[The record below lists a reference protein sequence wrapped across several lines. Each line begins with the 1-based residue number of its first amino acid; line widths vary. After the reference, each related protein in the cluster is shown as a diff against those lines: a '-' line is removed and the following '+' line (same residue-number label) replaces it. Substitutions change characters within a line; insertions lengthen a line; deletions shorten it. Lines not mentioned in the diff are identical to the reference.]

1 MRHGKYIIKEVQGN
15 EVPILFSHLISHCD
29 IGIRGNSRGKDVA
42 AGFFSVT
49 GVIDDPECDIVVD
62 CWGKSESM
70 EPNLESRGTEDEKL
84 IKKML
89 KPTY

>member
-1 MRHGKYIIKEVQGN
+1 MNYGKYIIKEIQGN

-29 IGIRGNSRGKDVA
+29 IGTRGDSRGKDVA

-49 GVIDDPECDIVVD
+49 GVINDPECEIVVD

-70 EPNLESRGTEDEKL
+70 EDLKSRGVEDEK
-84 IKKML
+84 IIEKML